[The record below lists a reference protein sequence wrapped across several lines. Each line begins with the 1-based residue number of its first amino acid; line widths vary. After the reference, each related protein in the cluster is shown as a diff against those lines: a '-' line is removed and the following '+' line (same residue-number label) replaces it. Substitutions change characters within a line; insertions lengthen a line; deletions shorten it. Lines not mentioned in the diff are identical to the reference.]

1 MADEKVV
8 IEKEA
13 TEVVKAAKKSWKETI
28 GAFLTAKGAIIGAS
42 LVIIGS
48 ALQSKISWIDA
59 VINIIKG
66 FFGA

>member
-13 TEVVKAAKKSWKETI
+13 TEVVKADKKSWKETV
-28 GAFLTAKGAIIGAS
+28 GAFLSAKGALIGGA

-48 ALQSKISWIDA
+48 VLQGGTNWIDGLVA
-59 VINIIKG
+59 IVKS

>member
-1 MADEKVV
+1 MAEEKVV

-13 TEVVKAAKKSWKETI
+13 TEVAKADKKSWKETV
-28 GAFLTAKGAIIGAS
+28 GAFLSAKGALIGGA

-48 ALQSKISWIDA
+48 VLQGTTSWIDA
-59 VINIIKG
+59 VVHIIKS